1 MFGFG
6 KVNEEK
12 GSEKMEFQKKVC
24 KVFQGRVVRKDLT
37 KALKS
42 SNNVPIYVLEYLLGM
57 NCATDDESSIQE
69 GIKNVKR
76 ILTENY
82 VRPDEVEK
90 VKMKVAEKLSYT
102 VIDKIQ
108 VNVNLEK
115 GEVTANFSNMGLK
128 NIPISRM
135 FAQQYE
141 KLLVGGIWGI
151 IKLGFAK
158 SEDYENEMDDLDL
171 YNMVK
176 KREAKLQKE
185 LGADATFNAGVLIVK
200 SIKPIQIPNMDLNEI
215 FEGRKQFTKDEW
227 IDLML
232 MSVGYEPTTLENRQ
246 KWALLTRILP
256 LLESN
261 YNLVELGPRST
272 GKSHI
277 YKEVSPNTIL
287 VSGGQ
292 TSVANLFYNMNTKK
306 IGLVGLWDC
315 VAFDEVAGIN
325 IKEKD
330 GIQIMKDYMNSGSF
344 NRGRDLIAA
353 DASMVFLGNIN
364 QSVDVLLKTSNLFAP
379 FPEMMANDTAFF
391 DRIHYYLPGWEVPK
405 LSPKNFTDGYGFI
418 SDYISEFFRC
428 MRKYNYSDA
437 FDKYFK
443 LGNNINQRDTM
454 AIRKTVSAMV
464 KILYPNGEYTKE
476 EIEEILVF
484 ALEGR
489 RRVKEQLKRIGG
501 MEFYAINFSYIDN
514 ETFEEKFVGVPEQG
528 NGKLIPDGEL
538 RPGTLYQISQ
548 NENGIIGLYR
558 LETEIIAGSGKVKF
572 TGLTTKA
579 KETGNTAFNYLKG
592 NKNHISGNINI
603 INNDFL
609 LDIRD
614 LQGIGPISDVSLSSL
629 IAMVSSALKLP
640 VQSQLAI
647 MGSISIGGTIN
658 KIENLAN
665 LLQVANEVGA
675 TKVLIPSSTKSQIG
689 DVPDDL
695 FTKFQIIFYK
705 DPEDAIF
712 KALNVR
718 Q

>member
-6 KVNEEK
+6 KVKEEENENK
-12 GSEKMEFQKKVC
+12 DFQKKVLET
-24 KVFQGRVVRKDLT
+24 FAGRVVRKDLT
-37 KALKS
+37 KSLKD

-57 NCATDDESSIQE
+57 NCATDDEMSIQE
-69 GIKNVKR
+69 GIKNVKK

-102 VIDKIQ
+102 VIDKIH
-108 VNVNLEK
+108 VNINLDK
-115 GEVTANFSNMGLK
+115 GEVTADFSNMGLTK
-128 NIPISRM
+128 VPLSKS
-135 FAQQYE
+135 FAQKYE
-141 KLLVGGIWGI
+141 KLLVGGIWSI

-158 SEDYENEMDDLDL
+158 SEDYADDGDDLDL
-171 YNMVK
+171 YNTIK
-176 KREAKLQKE
+176 KRETKLQKE
-185 LGADATFNAGVLIVK
+185 LGADAMLNSGVLIIK
-200 SIKPIQIPNMDLNEI
+200 EIKPIQIPNMDLQEI
-215 FEGRKQFTKDEW
+215 FEGRKKFTKDEW
-227 IDLML
+227 IDLVL
-232 MSVGYEPTTLENRQ
+232 MSVGYEPTTLEQRQ

-256 LLESN
+256 LIESN

-277 YKEVSPNTIL
+277 YKEVSPNSIL

-330 GIQIMKDYMNSGSF
+330 GVQIMKDYMNSGSF

-353 DASMVFLGNIN
+353 EASMVFLGNIN

-418 SDYISEFFRC
+418 SDYISEFFRS

-437 FDKYFK
+437 FDRYFK
-443 LGNNINQRDTM
+443 LGNNINQRDSM

-464 KILYPNGEYTKE
+464 KLLYPNGEFTKE
-476 EIEEILVF
+476 EIEEVLVF

-528 NGKLIPDGEL
+528 SGKIIPDGEL
-538 RPGTLYQISQ
+538 RPGTLYQINQ
-548 NENGIIGLYR
+548 NESGIIGTYR
-558 LETEIIAGSGKVKF
+558 LETEIIAGSGKLKL
-572 TGLTTKA
+572 TGLSTKA
-579 KETGNTAFNYLKG
+579 KETANTAFNYLKG
-592 NKNHISGNINI
+592 NKNHISSSINI
-603 INNDFL
+603 INNDYL

-614 LQGIGPISDVSLSSL
+614 LQGIGPVSDVSLSAL
-629 IAMVSSALKLP
+629 IALVSSALKVP
-640 VQSQLAI
+640 VQSQLAV

-665 LLQVANEVGA
+665 LLQVANEAGA
-675 TKVLIPSSTKSQIG
+675 VKVLIPSSAKSQIG

-705 DPEDAIF
+705 DPEDAVF
-712 KALNVR
+712 KALGVN